1 MWKRNTQISGQINP
15 VLELM
20 GRPALRIMNL
30 RGQSEVHDEEDGA
43 EPEEGD
49 GGPDVGEDGA
59 QNEGVGADDV
69 HHAGVPCRLQVPKH
83 DVAYPA
89 NSDLPVGVL

>member
-1 MWKRNTQISGQINP
+1 
-15 VLELM
+15 M
-20 GRPALRIMNL
+20 GRPVLRMMNL

-43 EPEEGD
+43 EAEEGD

-69 HHAGVPCRLQVPKH
+69 HHVGVPCRLQVPKH

-89 NSDLPVGVL
+89 KSDLPLPVGVQRGK